1 MRHVVALSGGKDSV
15 AMALALREYEPLMPA
30 GWREAHPHLSCHP
43 SVPDYEYV
51 YTPTG
56 WELPEMDEHMRNLEL
71 LLGRPIVS
79 LPTHSMDDLI
89 QIQKALPNWRMRWCT
104 RKIKIE
110 PFERF
115 IRSIGECVV
124 YVGIRA
130 DETGDR
136 EGVDY
141 DRLPGVTRRFPMD
154 EWGWDIQAVLRYLDV
169 HGIVIP
175 ERTDC
180 DVCFFQ
186 TLYEWW
192 LFWKR
197 HPVRWMARER
207 LEEMTGHTF
216 RSEGRDTWP
225 AAMKGLRLRFEA
237 GDVPKDRRTK
247 RATMC
252 SVCAR

>member
-1 MRHVVALSGGKDSV
+1 MRHIVALSGGKDSV
-15 AMALALREYEPLMPA
+15 AMALALQEYEPLK
-30 GWREAHPHLSCHP
+30 RRFLND
-43 SVPDYEYV
+43 PDYEYV

-56 WELPEMDEHMRNLEL
+56 WELPEMDAHMKNIEL
-71 LLGRPIVS
+71 ILGREIVP

-104 RKIKIE
+104 RMIKIK
-110 PFERF
+110 PFEQF
-115 IRSIGECVV
+115 IRSVRPCIV

-130 DETGDR
+130 DESGDR

-141 DRLPGVTRRFPMD
+141 DRIEGVTRRFPMD
-154 EWGWDIQAVLRYLDV
+154 EWGWDLQSVLNYLECRGV
-169 HGIVIP
+169 KIP

-180 DVCFFQ
+180 DACFFQ

-192 LFWKR
+192 LFWQR
-197 HPVRWMARER
+197 YPERWMQREA

-225 AAMKGLRLRFEA
+225 AAMKGLRQRFEA
-237 GDVPKDRRTK
+237 GDIPKDRRTK
-247 RATMC
+247 RTTMC
-252 SVCAR
+252 SFCAR